1 MSGSGNMDG
10 MSTLTDRQTRQR
22 DELVSRI
29 AQLGRV
35 GVAFSGGVDSA
46 VVARAAQEACGDRA
60 VALTAVSPSLAS
72 GEWEEAQRQ
81 AHEIGIRH
89 QRVETT
95 EFNDPNYLRNAPNR
109 CYHCKSELYT
119 RLEALA
125 PQLGIDVL
133 LNGAN
138 LDDQGDWRPGMQ
150 AAREHAVRSPLMEV
164 GMTKADVRALAQHW
178 GLSAW
183 DKPATPCLSSRIAYG
198 LEVTPE
204 RVSRVDQAESFLRD
218 LLQERELRVRHEA
231 NDLARLEIPLV
242 CLPRLLEPGVRQ
254 QLTSN
259 LHSLGFRYVTL
270 DLDGFRSGSMNAGL
284 PLVELHTVGT
294 PDRGT

>member
-1 MSGSGNMDG
+1 MT
-10 MSTLTDRQTRQR
+10 TLTDRQIRQR

-29 AQLGRV
+29 AQWGRV

-72 GEWEEAQRQ
+72 GEWEETQRQ
-81 AHEIGIRH
+81 AREIGIRH
-89 QRVETT
+89 QRVDTT
-95 EFNDPNYLRNAPNR
+95 EFADPNYLRNAPNR
-109 CYHCKSELYT
+109 CYYCKSELYT

-125 PQLGIDVL
+125 PQLGIDGL

-150 AAREHAVRSPLMEV
+150 AAREHAVRSPLVEV

-204 RVSRVDQAESFLRD
+204 RVSRVDQAERFLRD
-218 LLQERELRVRHEA
+218 LLQQRELRVRHEP
-231 NDLARLEIPLV
+231 NDLARLELPLD
-242 CLPRLLEPGVRQ
+242 CLARLLDPGVRQ
-254 QLTSN
+254 QVSTT
-259 LHSLGFRYVTL
+259 LHALGFRFVTL

-284 PLVELHTVGT
+284 PLVELHAVQT
-294 PDRGT
+294 PDRAT

>member
-1 MSGSGNMDG
+1 

-29 AQLGRV
+29 AQWGRV

-46 VVARAAQEACGDRA
+46 VVARAAREACGDRA

-81 AHEIGIRH
+81 AREIGIRH

-95 EFNDPNYLRNAPNR
+95 EFSDPNYLRNAPNR
-109 CYHCKSELYT
+109 CYYCKSELYT

-150 AAREHAVRSPLMEV
+150 AAREHAVRSPLVEV

-204 RVSRVDQAESFLRD
+204 RVSRVDQAERFLRD

-231 NDLARLEIPLV
+231 NDLARLEIPLA
-242 CLPRLLEPGVRQ
+242 CLPRLLDPSLRQ
-254 QLTSN
+254 QVTTT
-259 LHSLGFRYVTL
+259 LHSLGFRFVTL

-284 PLVELHTVGT
+284 PLVELGSLQT

>member
-1 MSGSGNMDG
+1 MFS
-10 MSTLTDRQTRQR
+10 LTDQQTRQR
-22 DELVSRI
+22 DELLSQI
-29 AQLGRV
+29 ARLGRV

-46 VVARAAQEACGDRA
+46 VVARAAREACGDRA
-60 VALTAVSPSLAS
+60 VALTAVSPSLAT

-81 AHEIGIRH
+81 AQEIGIRH

-95 EFNDPNYLRNAPNR
+95 EFTDPNYLRNAPNR
-109 CYHCKSELYT
+109 CYFCKSELYT
-119 RLEALA
+119 RLEAMA

-150 AAREHAVRSPLMEV
+150 AAREHAVRSPLLEV
-164 GMTKADVRALAQHW
+164 GMTKADVRALARHW
-178 GLSAW
+178 GLSTW

-204 RVSRVDQAESFLRD
+204 RVSRVDRAESFLRD
-218 LLQERELRVRHEA
+218 LLQERELRVRHEP
-231 NDLARLEIPLV
+231 NDLARLEVPVV
-242 CLPRLLEPGVRQ
+242 CLPRLLDPDTRQ
-254 QLTSN
+254 QVTST
-259 LHSLGFRYVTL
+259 LHSLGFRFVTL

-284 PLVELHTVGT
+284 PLVELNSVQIPH
-294 PDRGT
+294 RGM

>member
-1 MSGSGNMDG
+1 MFS
-10 MSTLTDRQTRQR
+10 LTDQQTRQR
-22 DELVSRI
+22 DELLSQI
-29 AQLGRV
+29 ARLGRV

-46 VVARAAQEACGDRA
+46 VVARAAREACGDRA
-60 VALTAVSPSLAS
+60 VALTAVSPSLAT

-81 AHEIGIRH
+81 AQEIGIRH

-95 EFNDPNYLRNAPNR
+95 EFTDPNYLRNAPNR
-109 CYHCKSELYT
+109 CYFCKSELYT
-119 RLEALA
+119 RLEAMA

-150 AAREHAVRSPLMEV
+150 AAREHAVRSPLLEV
-164 GMTKADVRALAQHW
+164 GMTKADVRALARHW
-178 GLSAW
+178 GLSTW

-204 RVSRVDQAESFLRD
+204 RVSRVDRAESFLRD
-218 LLQERELRVRHEA
+218 LLQERELRVRHEP
-231 NDLARLEIPLV
+231 NDLARLEVPVV
-242 CLPRLLEPGVRQ
+242 CLPRLLDPDTRQ
-254 QLTSN
+254 QVTST
-259 LHSLGFRYVTL
+259 LHSLGFRFVTL

-284 PLVELHTVGT
+284 PLVELNSFQIPH
-294 PDRGT
+294 RGM